1 MKLHIFAKFSMEN
14 LHMDLVCSFLK
25 ISDIL
30 KRKVISKKSYCMK
43 FSHISESL
51 RVLAHADAF

>member
-1 MKLHIFAKFSMEN
+1 MKLQIFAKFSMEN

-25 ISDIL
+25 LSDIL
-30 KRKVISKKSYCMK
+30 KRKVISEKGYCMK

-51 RVLAHADAF
+51 RVLAHSHAF